1 MAERIIEYHA
11 ALNEALREEM
21 ERDPDVFI
29 MGEDVGRYGGV
40 LRVSR
45 GLYEQFGE
53 MRVRDTPI
61 SEEGF
66 VGMGVGAAL
75 TGLRP
80 VIEVMYVDFLTVA
93 IDAVVN
99 QAAKA
104 RYMFGGKA
112 QVPLVVRTQG
122 GAGRGNAAQHSQ
134 SMEAWYVHIPGLIV
148 VQPSTPRDAKGL
160 LKAAIRNDNPVIF
173 IEHKL
178 LYNTKGPVPE
188 GETLMPLG
196 QAEVKR
202 SGSDVTVVA
211 TSRQVLFALDAAEKL
226 SAEGIEAE
234 VIDPRTL
241 KPLDVET
248 IVASVEKTHHLVV
261 VNEGYR
267 TGGYAAEVV
276 TRIYEE
282 AFDELD
288 APIVRVTSEDVP
300 VPYNAGLELAAIPG
314 EAKIIEA
321 VKRVCA

>member
-104 RYMFGGKA
+104 SYMFGGKA

>member
-1 MAERIIEYHA
+1 
-11 ALNEALREEM
+11 
-21 ERDPDVFI
+21 
-29 MGEDVGRYGGV
+29 
-40 LRVSR
+40 
-45 GLYEQFGE
+45 
-53 MRVRDTPI
+53 
-61 SEEGF
+61 
-66 VGMGVGAAL
+66 
-75 TGLRP
+75 
-80 VIEVMYVDFLTVA
+80 
-93 IDAVVN
+93 
-99 QAAKA
+99 
-104 RYMFGGKA
+104 
-112 QVPLVVRTQG
+112 
-122 GAGRGNAAQHSQ
+122 
-134 SMEAWYVHIPGLIV
+134 MEAWYVHIPGLVV

-188 GETLMPLG
+188 GETLIPLG

-202 SGSDVTVVA
+202 SGGDVTVVA

-226 SAEGIEAE
+226 ATEGIEAE

-314 EAKIIEA
+314 ETKIIQA